1 MKHTLWFSKDNRL
14 DYKPVILK
22 PSSVESLRQK
32 RERFKGRHMS
42 EIRETKFK
50 IFRYDP
56 DKDEKP
62 ICKM

>member
-1 MKHTLWFSKDNRL
+1 
-14 DYKPVILK
+14 
-22 PSSVESLRQK
+22 
-32 RERFKGRHMS
+32 MS

-62 ICKM
+62 YMQDVKVGLEKY

>member
-1 MKHTLWFSKDNRL
+1 
-14 DYKPVILK
+14 
-22 PSSVESLRQK
+22 
-32 RERFKGRHMS
+32 MS

-62 ICKM
+62 YMQDVKVGLENTDRMLLDALLKLKER

>member
-1 MKHTLWFSKDNRL
+1 
-14 DYKPVILK
+14 
-22 PSSVESLRQK
+22 
-32 RERFKGRHMS
+32 MS

-62 ICKM
+62 YMQDIKVGLESTIVCYLMLC